1 MSPFDFINAISHTK
15 VNLIRTSDDKTATEK
30 SYNAFMVNRGLSYF
44 PDTVLFAN
52 EMNIH
57 HDLDAKPQFDY
68 LINIVRPKKRFAKW
82 AKKYSE
88 DDLDLV
94 KQYYGYNSKKAI
106 QALSILSADQLKIIR
121 QKQEQGGVK

>member
-15 VNLIRTSDDKTATEK
+15 VDLIRTADDPTATEK

-52 EMNIH
+52 EMNTH
-57 HDLDAKPQFDY
+57 RDLEAKPQFDY

-82 AKKYSE
+82 VKKYSE
-88 DDLDLV
+88 DDLELV